1 MLVARCVVLL
11 VLWALA
17 GAGSAQILRNPRF
30 RRFPMKAALGLKDR
44 LKQRFEKYRERNT
57 QQICYETVGCFN
69 LPHKNSPLQKVP
81 EDPKVIDTKF
91 YLFTRNIDF
100 HKPEVLYYD
109 DNGTSL
115 QQSSFN
121 YSNPLKLVIHGYTS
135 RWNEKGSIV
144 IANSYLKLYDCNVVL
159 MDWHKGAR
167 GPQYAV
173 AAANTELVGRQL
185 GILLTKMVEKGLDVR
200 KIHLIGFSLGAHVAG
215 TASESLKN
223 RGLLIGRITGLDA
236 ASPLFRGNYFREQ
249 YKKLDRSDAKFVD
262 VIHTD
267 GSPSVTDGF
276 GLWDPIGHVDFY
288 PNGGQEQPGCNDVQ
302 DSIIVSQF
310 ERGLSREIICSHIR
324 AFLLFRESLTNLVA
338 KQKENKSACD
348 FTAYNCPGVSRH
360 SRMDTVSLNW
370 RGMILPL
377 WIPPIGLILE
387 DSEKTLKEKELCIFL
402 PKILVNSV
410 VSIRKGT
417 QLQASVQLSPK
428 TGPINGILQL
438 QLIYSNH
445 RVTFQI
451 QCKFLDISNSFTHM
465 NGLATAE
472 YNSLNNTVETIQAR
486 LNYLDYSTYEMARNH
501 STPIYTP
508 ILHIDKVL
516 VRDMYGNSWQFC
528 EKGTVLEDKT
538 GQRYGLLNITLK
550 KSSC

>member
-1 MLVARCVVLL
+1 MLVARCAVLL

-17 GAGSAQILRNPRF
+17 GTGSAQILRNPRF
-30 RRFPMKAALGLKDR
+30 RRFPMKAALGLKER

-81 EDPKVIDTKF
+81 EDPRVVETKF

-115 QQSSFN
+115 QESSFN
-121 YSNPLKLVIHGYTS
+121 FSNPLKVVVHGYTS
-135 RWNEKGSIV
+135 RWNEKGSII
-144 IANSYLKLYDCNVVL
+144 IANSYLKLYDCNVIL
-159 MDWHKGAR
+159 MDWHRGAR

-185 GILLTKMVEKGLDVR
+185 GILLNKMVEKGLDVR

-223 RGLLIGRITGLDA
+223 RGLLLGRITGLDP
-236 ASPLFRGNYFREQ
+236 ASPLFRGNYLREQ

-288 PNGGQEQPGCNDVQ
+288 PNGGQEQPGCHDVR
-302 DSIIVSQF
+302 DSIIVTQF
-310 ERGLSREIICSHIR
+310 ERGLSREIVCSHIR
-324 AFLLFRESLTNLVA
+324 AFLLFKESLVNMVA
-338 KQKENKSACD
+338 KQKENKTACD
-348 FTAYNCPGVSRH
+348 FTAYNCPGGIESFENGHCFPQLERNE
-360 SRMDTVSLNW
+360 SSSLDPSY
-370 RGMILPL
+370 RFD
-377 WIPPIGLILE
+377 IGRFGE
-387 DSEKTLKEKELCIFL
+387 DVKGEGVMYFSTKDSSQFC
-402 PKILVNSV
+402 
-410 VSIRKGT
+410 GT

-428 TGPINGILQL
+428 TGPVNGVLQL
-438 QLIYSNH
+438 QLFYSNH
-445 RVTFQI
+445 SVIFQI
-451 QCKFLDISNSFTHM
+451 QCKFLDISNSFTHL

-472 YNSLNNTVETIQAR
+472 YNSMDKHVETIQAR
-486 LNYLDYSTYEMARNH
+486 LNYLDFTNIEMPSNH
-501 STPIYTP
+501 SISLYTSV
-508 ILHIDKVL
+508 LFIDKVV
-516 VRDMYGNSWQFC
+516 VRDMYGNSWQYC

-550 KSSC
+550 KASC

>member
-1 MLVARCVVLL
+1 
-11 VLWALA
+11 
-17 GAGSAQILRNPRF
+17 
-30 RRFPMKAALGLKDR
+30 
-44 LKQRFEKYRERNT
+44 
-57 QQICYETVGCFN
+57 
-69 LPHKNSPLQKVP
+69 
-81 EDPKVIDTKF
+81 
-91 YLFTRNIDF
+91 
-100 HKPEVLYYD
+100 
-109 DNGTSL
+109 
-115 QQSSFN
+115 
-121 YSNPLKLVIHGYTS
+121 
-135 RWNEKGSIV
+135 
-144 IANSYLKLYDCNVVL
+144 

-338 KQKENKSACD
+338 RQKENKSSCD
-348 FTAYNCPGVSRH
+348 FTAYNCPGGIEAFENGHCFPQLERS
-360 SRMDTVSLNW
+360 DTSSLDPSY
-370 RGMILPL
+370 RFD
-377 WIPPIGLILE
+377 IGRFGE
-387 DSEKTLKEKELCIFL
+387 NVKGEGVMYFSTKDSSQFC
-402 PKILVNSV
+402 
-410 VSIRKGT
+410 GT

-428 TGPINGILQL
+428 TGPVNGILQL
-438 QLIYSNH
+438 HLTYSNH
-445 RVTFQI
+445 SVIFQI

-472 YNSLNNTVETIQAR
+472 YNSLDNTVETIQAR
-486 LNYLDYSTYEMARNH
+486 LNFLDYSTYEMPRNH
-501 STPIYTP
+501 SIPIYTP
-508 ILHIDKVL
+508 ILYIDKVV